1 MIERKIQT
9 EDRFVISRYALHI
22 GISYLRNINH
32 NQMDD
37 MDNSNIY
44 AYMGSIMI
52 SSIFIIVL
60 ILILFK

>member
-37 MDNSNIY
+37 MDNSNICIY
-44 AYMGSIMI
+44 G
-52 SSIFIIVL
+52 
-60 ILILFK
+60 